1 MFFEKR
7 NDKPFENRKQRVETE
22 TFITA
27 DNRFI
32 NINYEIGIVIFKFN
46 IKNLLRPYY
55 FIIFG

>member
-1 MFFEKR
+1 MFFEKI

-27 DNRFI
+27 DNRII